1 MWWDQNE
8 EYSQFTGD
16 HAFLYKGY
24 SVITDALAEG
34 LDIKLSEEVFNN
46 FPLIITLALLIS
58 KCL

>member
-24 SVITDALAEG
+24 SLLADALAEG
-34 LDIKLSEEVFNN
+34 LDIQLSEEVNRQNVETMFLTN
-46 FPLIITLALLIS
+46 II
-58 KCL
+58 